1 VKHLFQVKKILN
13 KINKNMG
20 ISVVKYQQNGKVNWG
35 VLRNEKIH
43 RLQEQPNSLRIL
55 IEKQNQYLNSQNI
68 DNQSFEWREVDILA
82 PITEGVRVVCQGL
95 NYSSHRTESAL
106 SAHAKSNVM
115 FSKDES
121 SITGAYSPIMRPK
134 DCQCLDYEVEL
145 GVIIKKDITKPTQI
159 TAQNQHEYI
168 AGLVLAND
176 MSPRD
181 LQYRDDY
188 AQWYKAKSCRT
199 MLPLGPILYLLDKED
214 FKYLLN
220 LDIKLWVND
229 QLRQNANTSQL
240 IFKPTETL
248 TEISDFMNMSVG
260 DLLLTGTPGGVVVKA
275 PSKFKQGLA
284 TWLMTNEKKVEIFRK
299 KKKEYLQ
306 DGDVIKTEIK
316 SPDGILDLGS
326 QLNKI
331 VPYGF

>member
-1 VKHLFQVKKILN
+1 
-13 KINKNMG
+13 MA
-20 ISVVKYQQNGKVNWG
+20 ISVVKYRFKDAIHWG

-43 RLQEQPNSLRIL
+43 RLQEQPVSLGDL
-55 IEKQNQYLNSQNI
+55 IENQSRLLDIQNI
-68 DNQSFEWREVDILA
+68 DNQPIEWQSVEMLA
-82 PITEGVRVVCQGL
+82 PISEGLRVVCQGL
-95 NYSSHRTESAL
+95 NYASHRTESAL
-106 SAHAKSNVM
+106 AAHAKSNVM

-121 SITGAYSPIMRPK
+121 AITGAYSPIMRPK

-145 GVIIKKDITKPTQI
+145 GLIIKQDINTPLRI
-159 TAQNQHEYI
+159 TSENLHEYV

-199 MLPLGPILYLLDKED
+199 MLPLGPVLCILEKAD
-214 FKYLLN
+214 FKHLLN

-229 QLRQNANTSQL
+229 ELRQNANTAQL
-240 IFKPTETL
+240 IFKPAETL
-248 TEISDFMNMSVG
+248 TEISTFMNLAVG

-284 TWLMTNEKKVEIFRK
+284 TWLMSNEKKVAIFRK
-299 KKKEYLQ
+299 KKAEYLQ
-306 DGDVIKTEIK
+306 DGDLIKTQIK
-316 SPDGILDLGS
+316 SPDGSIDLGS